1 MDDVRASPGM
11 AVPSGERLYLGS
23 PIRARIARRA
33 VLVGLLAA
41 AGAVALTL
49 SSDHVRYG
57 WGDALFLADA
67 IAGFAAAGAYWV
79 VRRPASMLGAVL
91 MATSAAWALVAL
103 QSADGSLAFSLG
115 VLAEWPVTVAT
126 FFALLAFPSGRLTAL
141 LDRATVVLVGAV
153 GAVPILLTV
162 LLLPVAAAGQPP
174 AECSA
179 ACPPNAL
186 QVGSI
191 SSASLA
197 DIDRA
202 ASVGAAVAGALV
214 CFELVRRIRA
224 GTRPRRRALLWI
236 GLVGV
241 PYAALYALRELTAF
255 AVDAPADVVETVR
268 WGLAGIQ
275 LLLPWAFV
283 ASLLHSEAFAGGV
296 LERLV
301 AGLERH
307 PDADEWQRAVAQE
320 LDDPS
325 LRIAVWSDDAG
336 CYLGIHGAP
345 AQPDEREG
353 GWTRID
359 DHNGAPV
366 AAILHDPGLSDAPEL
381 LEAAG
386 TATLISL
393 ESGRL
398 ERDIRQ
404 ARVRLLAVAE
414 EERRRLERDLQEGAE
429 QRLVALRVKL
439 GMMGAAGAEED
450 ERLIAEIG
458 DDLDATMDD
467 LRRLAHGIYPTLL
480 REAGVASALRAVA
493 RRSPVP
499 ATVEATGVGRLRA
512 DVEGVL
518 YFCCLEAMRNAAT
531 HAGADV
537 TIAVRIDVA
546 DGRARFA
553 VADTGTGLVAP
564 LGRDGGLAAMR
575 ERLRAVDG
583 WLAIESPPGG
593 GTTVSGE
600 IPIAAM

>member
-23 PIRARIARRA
+23 ARRARIARQA

-41 AGAVALTL
+41 GGAVALTL
-49 SSDHVRYG
+49 SSDHLRYG
-57 WGDALFLADA
+57 WGEALFLADT
-67 IAGFAAAGAYWV
+67 IAGFAVAGAYWV
-79 VRRPASMLGAVL
+79 VRRPASMLGAAL
-91 MATSAAWALVAL
+91 MATSATWALVAL

-126 FFALLAFPSGRLTAL
+126 FFALLAFPSGRLTGL
-141 LDRATVVLVGAV
+141 LDRAAVLLVGAV
-153 GAVPILLTV
+153 GAVLILLSV
-162 LLLPVAAAGQPP
+162 LVSPVAAGGQPP
-174 AECSA
+174 AECTA

-191 SSASLA
+191 SPAALA
-197 DIDRA
+197 DVDRA
-202 ASVGAAVAGALV
+202 ASVGAALAGALLCV
-214 CFELVRRIRA
+214 ELVRRIRA

-236 GLVGV
+236 GLVGI
-241 PYAALYALRELTAF
+241 PYATLYALRELTVF
-255 AVDAPADVVETVR
+255 AVDAPAEVGETVR

-283 ASLLHSEAFAGGV
+283 ASLLHSEAYAGGA

-307 PDADEWQRAVAQE
+307 PDAREWQRDVAQE

-325 LRIAVWSDDAG
+325 LRIAVWSDGAG

-345 AQPDEREG
+345 TQPGDRES
-353 GWTRID
+353 WSRID

-366 AAILHDPGLSDAPEL
+366 AAMLYDPGLNDDPEL

-404 ARVRLLAVAE
+404 ARIRLLAVAE

-439 GMMGAAGAEED
+439 GLMGAAGAEED

-458 DDLDATMDD
+458 DELDATMDD

-480 REAGVASALRAVA
+480 REAGVATALRAVA

-499 ATVEATGVGRLRA
+499 ATVEAVGVGRFRA

-531 HAGADV
+531 HAGPDV
-537 TIAVRIDVA
+537 RVAVRIDVA
-546 DGRARFA
+546 DGRVRFA

-583 WLAIESPPGG
+583 WLAIESQPGG

-600 IPIAAM
+600 IPIGAM